1 MVKVKLKISY
11 DNKILK
17 LPCLILIKNIHNKVV
32 YENKFNCLDEFSV
45 FLTEGLAYKVYVIYN
60 ANILGAFSIYAR
72 NNESYNINLLP
83 NKHFISI
90 WLMDANYPNLK
101 IMGGEVNL
109 CQKNKPYR

>member
-45 FLTEGLAYKVYVIYN
+45 FLTEGLAYKVFDNGNGDIMVG
-60 ANILGAFSIYAR
+60 LW
-72 NNESYNINLLP
+72 L
-83 NKHFISI
+83 NKY
-90 WLMDANYPNLK
+90 LA
-101 IMGGEVNL
+101 
-109 CQKNKPYR
+109 